1 MNFVVHQNSIQMS
14 WKTALAEILSEKYKS
29 TIEIDDISAVSGG
42 SINET
47 FTISTEAGKF
57 FVKMNSASRYPEMF
71 NKEARGLQI
80 LSGKSLL
87 KVPEVIATGQSEN
100 TAFLIL
106 EHIESGKKGSGFWDH
121 FANGLAQLHKNS
133 ADQFGLDHD
142 NYIGSLHQSNRK
154 HDNWIDFFRI
164 ERLEKQVKLA
174 RDQGRMGKA
183 IVSSFEKFYQK
194 LPDLFPNEPPALIHG
209 DLWGGNYM
217 VNKNGDAT
225 IIDPAVYYGHR
236 EMDLAMSQLFGGF
249 DSELYEAYHQ
259 YFPLEK
265 GWQRRMDYCN
275 LYPLMVHV
283 NLFGG
288 GYLNSVQSILRK
300 F

>member
-1 MNFVVHQNSIQMS
+1 MTWKTSIQ
-14 WKTALAEILSEKYKS
+14 EILSKKYQKE
-29 TIEIDDISAVSGG
+29 IEIDDMFSVSGG

-47 FTISTEAGKF
+47 FTISTNTGKF
-57 FVKMNSASRYPEMF
+57 FIKKNSASLFPEMF
-71 NKEARGLQI
+71 EKEAKGLQI
-80 LSGKSLL
+80 LSGKSIL
-87 KVPEVIATGQSEN
+87 KVPEVIAVGQSEN

-106 EHIESGKKGSGFWDH
+106 EHIESGKKRSGFWNH
-121 FANGLAQLHKNS
+121 FAEGLAQLHKNS
-133 ADQFGLDHD
+133 ADHFGLNHD
-142 NYIGSLHQSNRK
+142 NYIGSLHQSNTK
-154 HDNWIDFFRI
+154 HNDWIDFFRT

-174 RDQGRMGKA
+174 RDYGRIGQA
-183 IVSSFEKFYQK
+183 VDRSFEKFYQK
-194 LPDLFPNEPPALIHG
+194 LPELFPIEPPALIHG

-217 VNKNGDAT
+217 INENGEPV

-236 EMDLAMSQLFGGF
+236 EMDLGMSQLFGGF
-249 DSELYEAYHQ
+249 DSELYEAYNR
-259 YFPLEK
+259 YYPLEK
-265 GWQRRMDYCN
+265 NWQQRIDYCN

>member
-1 MNFVVHQNSIQMS
+1 MPWKSYIQQ
-14 WKTALAEILSEKYKS
+14 ILSQKYQQPV
-29 TIEIDDISAVSGG
+29 IINNISAVSGG

-47 FTISTEAGKF
+47 FTISTNTGKF
-57 FVKMNSASRYPEMF
+57 FVKKNSASLYPEMF
-71 NKEARGLQI
+71 EKEARGLQI
-80 LSGKSLL
+80 LSGKSIL

-100 TAFLIL
+100 ATFLIL
-106 EHIESGKKGSGFWDH
+106 EQIESGNKRSDFWNH
-121 FANGLAQLHKNS
+121 FAEGLAQLHKNS
-133 ADQFGLDHD
+133 AAHFGLDHD
-142 NYIGSLHQSNRK
+142 NYIGSLHQSNAK
-154 HDNWIDFFRI
+154 HNDWIDFFRT

-174 RDQGRMGKA
+174 RDNGRMGKTV
-183 IVSSFEKFYQK
+183 VSTFENFYRK
-194 LPDLFPNEPPALIHG
+194 LPDIFPKEPPALIHG

-217 VNKNGDAT
+217 IHKNGEAT

-249 DSELYEAYHQ
+249 DNELYEAYHRF
-259 YFPLEK
+259 FPLEK